1 MTGVIGHVPNPD
13 RAEVTGL
20 ARRAEEAGADWIGFA
35 DAFWWRDVW
44 MLLDA
49 VAEATTSIEIGP
61 TITNPYLRHPFHTAS
76 ALATLHEVAR
86 GRVFCGIGAG
96 GSELSAAAHIPRDD
110 AAVRVAALVD
120 LLRGVSAGA
129 PLDDESGRALDLV
142 LSETPILIAGRG
154 SQMLRTA
161 GALADRILLWAIPR
175 SDLRRSVDLI
185 RGAAAEAGRE
195 PRLVWAPL
203 VGHADVAAGSL
214 GHAAVYAA
222 LNSTPSVRSSWG
234 LDDNLVDEIRSALV
248 AGRLQDAVSRVPAS
262 AMEDLVVDPDNGDA
276 IANLARELGVTE
288 LAVPGFAVDTV
299 AGHVTWA
306 RTIEASL

>member
-13 RAEVTGL
+13 RAEATEL
-20 ARRAEEAGADWIGFA
+20 ACRAEDAGADWIGFA

-49 VAEATTSIEIGP
+49 VAGATTGIEIGP

-76 ALATLHEVAR
+76 ALATLHEVAP

-96 GSELSAAAHIPRDD
+96 GSEVSAAAHIPRGD

-120 LLRGVSAGA
+120 MLRRVSDGA
-129 PLDDESGRALDLV
+129 ALDDESGRTLDLA
-142 LSETPILIAGRG
+142 LPETPLLIAGRG
-154 SQMLRTA
+154 NQMLRAA
-161 GALADRILLWAIPR
+161 GARADRILLWAIPR
-175 SDLRRSVDLI
+175 SDLRRSVDVI
-185 RGAAAEAGRE
+185 RGAAGEAGRE

-222 LNSTPSVRSSWG
+222 LNSAPPVRASWG
-234 LDDNLVDEIRSALV
+234 LDDNLVEEVRSALV
-248 AGRLQDAVSRVPAS
+248 AGRLADAVSRIPTS
-262 AMEDLVVDPDNGDA
+262 AMDDLVVDPADGDA
-276 IANLARELGVTE
+276 IANVAQVLGVTE

-299 AGHVTWA
+299 AGHITWA
-306 RTIEASL
+306 HNVEASL